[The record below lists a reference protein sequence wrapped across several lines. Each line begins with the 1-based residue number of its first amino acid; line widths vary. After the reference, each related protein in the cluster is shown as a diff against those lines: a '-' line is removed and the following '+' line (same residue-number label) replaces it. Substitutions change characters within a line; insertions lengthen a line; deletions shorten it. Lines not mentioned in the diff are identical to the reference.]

1 MARQL
6 IILVLVLS
14 QLITMSVVSQSQ
26 SEGNE
31 PDLPTLLK
39 IKEQFGNPD
48 ALAEWQP
55 GTDH

>member
-1 MARQL
+1 
-6 IILVLVLS
+6 
-14 QLITMSVVSQSQ
+14 VVSQSQ
-26 SEGNE
+26 SEGND